1 MTGWCD
7 GGSSSENG
15 NNMKGLILGDDGAL
29 NLGGGAVTDVKQGEG
44 DDSWISDETM
54 KKILPNVKLAEYQLL
69 GVNWMALL
77 NRTEFGN
84 KVGKKGKGSG
94 LNVNGILA
102 DEMGLGSKLLI
113 GSQIF

>member
-1 MTGWCD
+1 VTGWCD
-7 GGSSSENG
+7 GGSSSESG

-29 NLGGGAVTDVKQGEG
+29 NLGGGAVTDFKQGEG
-44 DDSWISDETM
+44 DDAWISDETM
-54 KKILPNVKLAEYQLL
+54 KEILPNVKLAEYQLL

-84 KVGKKGKGSG
+84 KIGKKGKGGG

-102 DEMGLGSKLLI
+102 DEMGLGSELHI
-113 GSQIF
+113 G